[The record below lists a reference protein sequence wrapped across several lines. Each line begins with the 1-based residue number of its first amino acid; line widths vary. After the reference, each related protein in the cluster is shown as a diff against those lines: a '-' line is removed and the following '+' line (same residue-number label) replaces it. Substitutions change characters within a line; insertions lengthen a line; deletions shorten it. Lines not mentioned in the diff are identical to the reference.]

1 MRRRKFIALL
11 GGIAVAT
18 PWQRTARAQQPNE
31 MRHIA
36 VLASGNADVQVF
48 KAGLAAFHERLRQLG
63 WKDGQNVRIDL
74 RPGKGDFDNIRKLAS
89 ELAGLAPAVIVTV
102 GGSAVGPL
110 LQATRT
116 VPIVFVFVPDPFG
129 SGFVSS
135 LSRPGGNAT
144 GFMAF
149 EYSLSAKWFELLK
162 QIARA

>member
-63 WKDGQNVRIDL
+63 KDGQNVRIDL

-110 LQATRT
+110 LQATRPCRSCLCSCPTRSVLASSVVCRDRAATQPALWRSNT
-116 VPIVFVFVPDPFG
+116 V
-129 SGFVSS
+129 
-135 LSRPGGNAT
+135 
-144 GFMAF
+144 
-149 EYSLSAKWFELLK
+149 
-162 QIARA
+162 

>member
-102 GGSAVGPL
+102 GGSAVGLCCRRPVPCRSCL
-110 LQATRT
+110 CSCPTRSVLASSVVCRDRAATQPALWRSNT
-116 VPIVFVFVPDPFG
+116 V
-129 SGFVSS
+129 
-135 LSRPGGNAT
+135 
-144 GFMAF
+144 
-149 EYSLSAKWFELLK
+149 
-162 QIARA
+162 